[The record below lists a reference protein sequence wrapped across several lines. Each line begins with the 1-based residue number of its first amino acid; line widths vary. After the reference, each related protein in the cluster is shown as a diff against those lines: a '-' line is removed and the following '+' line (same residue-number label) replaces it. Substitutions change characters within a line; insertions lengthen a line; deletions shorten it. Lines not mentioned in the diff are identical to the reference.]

1 VLEIRMTPPSSLF
14 MVSRTQP
21 FGNGVSVLTCETA
34 NPICSVPIS
43 FSAFRSCQPK
53 RSKGT
58 ACWAVPSL
66 SPLHQPYNPCCPGF
80 PSTCSLLSTL
90 KAPKS

>member
-1 VLEIRMTPPSSLF
+1 MLEIRMTPPSSLF
-14 MVSRTQP
+14 MVAYP
-21 FGNGVSVLTCETA
+21 AFGNGVSVLTSETP
-34 NPICSVPIS
+34 NPIVSVPIS

-58 ACWAVPSL
+58 ACWAVPPL
-66 SPLHQPYNPCCPGF
+66 SPLHQPYKPCCPGF